1 MFKREGF
8 RVMKISKKTEDRILS
23 NLPKFQK
30 VLGIAKARDLNESD
44 TVSIITDILA
54 GSARDLS
61 VNS

>member
-1 MFKREGF
+1 
-8 RVMKISKKTEDRILS
+8 MKISKKTEDRILS